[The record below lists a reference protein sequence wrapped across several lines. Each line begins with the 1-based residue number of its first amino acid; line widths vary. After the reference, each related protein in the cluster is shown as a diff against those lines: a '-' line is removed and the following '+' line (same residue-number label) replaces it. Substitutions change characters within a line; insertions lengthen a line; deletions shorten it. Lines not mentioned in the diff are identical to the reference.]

1 MEQRYQVIIVGGGTV
16 GVALA
21 VDLGIRGVSCALV
34 ERHLTPQQ
42 IPKGQNLTQR
52 SLEHFY
58 FWGVVEELR
67 AARVMPTGYPIGGIT
82 AYGDLMSDY
91 WFAPVGREAVGAFY
105 FQANERLPQY
115 LTEKVLRR
123 RLAGLPNVTT
133 LFGWSA
139 EIIEQDDHG
148 VRITIAEADESAKR
162 VLEAEYVVGCDGG
175 RSTVRE
181 QAGIDRSGT
190 DFDQRML
197 LAVLRSKDLHEGLK
211 RFPERTVYRVLHPD
225 LKGVWQFFGRIDVGE
240 GWFFHAPVPR
250 DATADNYDYQGLVQ
264 RAAGFSLS
272 CTFDHIGFW
281 ELRIAVADTY
291 RQGRVFIAG
300 DAAHVHPPYGA
311 YGLNTGL
318 DDVANLGWKLAAAL
332 EGWGGEKLLRSYSE
346 ERRPVFMETGEGV
359 IADGIKGD
367 RAFLKRY
374 SPDRNRVEFEGAW
387 EELQADESLQQKTY
401 EPHYEGSPVV
411 LGPRDSVCG
420 VRGSHSFVARAGHHL
435 APQPLSSGRNVF
447 EELGTGYTLLAFG
460 AEEPAIEAF
469 QGAAKSHGVP
479 LKVVRDSHEAERRAY
494 ESRLVL
500 VRPDQYVA
508 WASDEPPHDASA
520 LMKQITGNA

>member
-1 MEQRYQVIIVGGGTV
+1 MEQRYQVIIVGGGPV

-123 RLAGLPNVTT
+123 RLAGLPDVTT

-139 EIIEQDDHG
+139 ETIEQDDHG
-148 VRITIAEADESAKR
+148 VRITIAEADGSVKR

-181 QAGIDRSGT
+181 QAGIGRSGT

-197 LAVLRSKDLHEGLK
+197 LAVLRSKDLHQGLK

-250 DATADNYDYQGLVQ
+250 DATADNYDFQGLIQ
-264 RAAGFSLS
+264 RAAGFSFS
-272 CTFDHIGFW
+272 CDIDHIGFW
-281 ELRIAVADTY
+281 DLRVAIASRY
-291 RQGRVFIAG
+291 RQGRAFIAG
-300 DAAHVHPPYGA
+300 DAAHSHPPYGA
-311 YGLNTGL
+311 YGLNSGL
-318 DDVANLGWKLAAAL
+318 EDVANLGWKLAAVL
-332 EGWGGEKLLRSYSE
+332 EGWGGEPLLDSYSE
-346 ERRPVFMETGEGV
+346 ERQPVFVETGETI
-359 IADGIKGD
+359 IAEGIRED
-367 RAFLKRY
+367 RSILERY
-374 SPDRNRVEFEGAW
+374 SPDDDPNQFELAW
-387 EELQADESLQQKTY
+387 NQLQAAESLRQTSY
-401 EPHYEGSPVV
+401 EPHYEGSSVV
-411 LGPRDSVCG
+411 LGSPNSSCG
-420 VRGSHSFVARAGHHL
+420 VHGRHSFAAQPGHHL
-435 APQPLSSGRNVF
+435 APQPLSS
-447 EELGTGYTLLAFG
+447 
-460 AEEPAIEAF
+460 
-469 QGAAKSHGVP
+469 
-479 LKVVRDSHEAERRAY
+479 
-494 ESRLVL
+494 
-500 VRPDQYVA
+500 
-508 WASDEPPHDASA
+508 
-520 LMKQITGNA
+520 